1 MKIIEQR
8 VFEGKNIYSHKKCIR
23 LDVDLCGYSEI
34 PSKDI
39 PNFNKRLVDYIPELK
54 THRCGIDEEGGFV
67 IRLKEGTYLAHI
79 CEHIIIAIQNKL
91 GIEVAYGKAREIEG
105 DRYYIIFQYEYK
117 ATAIETARLA
127 IDIINALINQEEI
140 NYVNRIKILKDVLSK
155 EIIGP
160 STKAI
165 KEAAENHGLPVFELG
180 ESGIYQ
186 IGYGKSGRV
195 IEATIGAGTSCVA
208 TDIASDKLLTKE
220 LLRQQGVP
228 VANGEKICNILSVLR
243 NAEKVGYPLVLK
255 PRYGSKGEGVLLNIK
270 NENQLLKAY
279 NNLRHKYEDIMLEE
293 YITGEDYRVCV
304 VDYKVVAASKRTPPF
319 IVGDGI
325 NSIRTLIQK
334 LNEDPLRGYD
344 HEKPLTKIKI
354 DEEMLE
360 CIKEYGMNIMSIPKK
375 DKKVFLRR
383 NANLSTGGMAIDYTD
398 EICDYNKEICVRA
411 AKAIGL
417 DICGVDIK
425 ANNLSKPINEQ
436 KGVVMEVNAAPG
448 IRMHIY
454 PSEGQKRDV
463 GEAIL
468 NLQYKGKP
476 NNIPVISVTGTNGKT
491 TTTRVI
497 SHVLN
502 CMGYNVGMTSTD
514 GIYINNECIDKG
526 DDTGYYSAKT
536 VLLNKDVEVAV
547 LETARG
553 GLIKR
558 GLAYDLA
565 DVAVIT
571 NITEDHLGLDEV
583 DSMEQLAFVKSLV
596 GEAVKEDGYVVIN
609 AEDPWSLTILERIKA
624 NKIFFAMSKDNKLI
638 QQNINAGKIAVYLDN
653 NYICV
658 SNNYKEYRVA
668 NIDDIPMT
676 LDGILEFNIMNAMS
690 ACAAL
695 VGMGIDY
702 CMICS
707 GLKSFKCDS
716 KCNSGRFNMYNL
728 NGINVILDYGH
739 NIEGYK
745 NVLNSVSK
753 MKKRNIVGV
762 IGVPGDRSDE
772 MMKNIGNIS
781 ARVMD
786 KVYIK
791 EDKDTRGRKV
801 GEVADIIRDGVDNKN
816 SGKIEIVLDEVEAF
830 KLAFNECN
838 EGDILIIFYEKI
850 EPLLEVLKQYELEQ
864 KKLNLAN
871 L

>member
-160 STKAI
+160 STNAV
-165 KEAAENHGLPVFELG
+165 KEAAERYGLPVFELG

-186 IGYGKSGRV
+186 IGYGKSGRI
-195 IEATIGAGTSCVA
+195 IEATIGSETSCVA

-220 LLRQQGVP
+220 LLKQQGIP

-279 NNLRHKYEDIMLEE
+279 NNLRHKYEEIMLEE

-398 EICDYNKEICVRA
+398 EICDYNKEICIRA

-425 ANNLSKPINEQ
+425 ANNLSEPINEQ

-454 PSEGQKRDV
+454 PSEGQKREV

-468 NLQYKGKP
+468 NLQYKGNP
-476 NNIPVISVTGTNGKT
+476 TNIPVISVTGTNGKT

-514 GIYINNECIDKG
+514 GIYINNNCIDKG

-609 AEDPWSLTILERIKA
+609 AEDSWSLTILDRIKA

-638 QQNINAGKIAVYLDN
+638 QQNINDGKIAVYLDN

-658 SNNYKEYRVA
+658 SNNYKEYRVV

-728 NGINVILDYGH
+728 NGVNVILDYGH

-745 NVLNSVSK
+745 TVLNSISK
-753 MKKRNIVGV
+753 MKKGNIVGV
-762 IGVPGDRSDE
+762 IGVPGDRSDK

-781 ARVMD
+781 AKVMD

-801 GEVADIIRDGVDNKN
+801 GEVADIIRDGVDRKN
-816 SGKIEIVLDEVEAF
+816 SDKVKIVLDEVEAF

-838 EGDILIIFYEKI
+838 EGDILIIFYENI
-850 EPLLEVLKQYELEQ
+850 EPLLELLKQYELEQ

>member
-1 MKIIEQR
+1 
-8 VFEGKNIYSHKKCIR
+8 
-23 LDVDLCGYSEI
+23 
-34 PSKDI
+34 
-39 PNFNKRLVDYIPELK
+39 
-54 THRCGIDEEGGFV
+54 
-67 IRLKEGTYLAHI
+67 
-79 CEHIIIAIQNKL
+79 
-91 GIEVAYGKAREIEG
+91 
-105 DRYYIIFQYEYK
+105 
-117 ATAIETARLA
+117 
-127 IDIINALINQEEI
+127 
-140 NYVNRIKILKDVLSK
+140 
-155 EIIGP
+155 
-160 STKAI
+160 
-165 KEAAENHGLPVFELG
+165 
-180 ESGIYQ
+180 
-186 IGYGKSGRV
+186 
-195 IEATIGAGTSCVA
+195 
-208 TDIASDKLLTKE
+208 
-220 LLRQQGVP
+220 
-228 VANGEKICNILSVLR
+228 
-243 NAEKVGYPLVLK
+243 
-255 PRYGSKGEGVLLNIK
+255 
-270 NENQLLKAY
+270 
-279 NNLRHKYEDIMLEE
+279 
-293 YITGEDYRVCV
+293 
-304 VDYKVVAASKRTPPF
+304 
-319 IVGDGI
+319 
-325 NSIRTLIQK
+325 
-334 LNEDPLRGYD
+334 
-344 HEKPLTKIKI
+344 
-354 DEEMLE
+354 
-360 CIKEYGMNIMSIPKK
+360 
-375 DKKVFLRR
+375 
-383 NANLSTGGMAIDYTD
+383 
-398 EICDYNKEICVRA
+398 
-411 AKAIGL
+411 
-417 DICGVDIK
+417 
-425 ANNLSKPINEQ
+425 
-436 KGVVMEVNAAPG
+436 
-448 IRMHIY
+448 
-454 PSEGQKRDV
+454 
-463 GEAIL
+463 
-468 NLQYKGKP
+468 
-476 NNIPVISVTGTNGKT
+476 
-491 TTTRVI
+491 
-497 SHVLN
+497 
-502 CMGYNVGMTSTD
+502 MTSTD
-514 GIYINNECIDKG
+514 GIYINNECVDKG

-609 AEDPWSLTILERIKA
+609 AEDPWSLTILDRIKA

-638 QQNINAGKIAVYLDN
+638 QQNINEGKIAVYLDN

-745 NVLNSVSK
+745 NVLNSISK

-762 IGVPGDRSDE
+762 IGVPGDRSNE

-816 SGKIEIVLDEVEAF
+816 SGKVEIVLDEVEAF

-850 EPLLEVLKQYELEQ
+850 EPLLEVLRQYELEQ